1 MIKMDEKSL
10 PFYQWPTETLIEKF
24 TILTVTRVIFLNLYK
39 KDEVFS
45 IMLAAPDLN
54 CRIADI

>member
-45 IMLAAPDLN
+45 ILL
-54 CRIADI
+54 C